1 MGDAANKN
9 RMETIVSVG
18 RRVASMARIQATL
31 SFPRPVENYC
41 AKLFI
46 MAYNKVMDNKELGKI
61 TKNIEKTVGKDMAG
75 AIAADL
81 GKIVTGFEA
90 NQDIIKSKDE
100 EIAELKDLK
109 EKLVASNGDLLRQVR
124 QGREDDVTPKET
136 APEQPKNA
144 AQPISLKDAFGPNGT
159 FKH

>member
-1 MGDAANKN
+1 
-9 RMETIVSVG
+9 
-18 RRVASMARIQATL
+18 
-31 SFPRPVENYC
+31 
-41 AKLFI
+41 

-136 APEQPKNA
+136 ASEQVKNA

>member
-1 MGDAANKN
+1 MG
-9 RMETIVSVG
+9 RG
-18 RRVASMARIQATL
+18 VASMAWIQATL
-31 SFPRPVENYC
+31 SFPHPVENYC

-90 NQDIIKSKDE
+90 NQDIIKQKDDR
-100 EIAELKDLK
+100 IAELTDLK

-124 QGREDDVTPKET
+124 QGREDDAEPKQVEKPQET
-136 APEQPKNA
+136 AK
-144 AQPISLKDAFGPNGT
+144 PISLKDAFNKNGS

>member
-1 MGDAANKN
+1 
-9 RMETIVSVG
+9 
-18 RRVASMARIQATL
+18 
-31 SFPRPVENYC
+31 
-41 AKLFI
+41 
-46 MAYNKVMDNKELGKI
+46 MAYNKSMDNKELGKI

-90 NQDIIKSKDE
+90 NQDIIRQKDDK
-100 EIAELKDLK
+100 IAELTDLK

-124 QGREDDVTPKET
+124 RGNEDDAEPKQAEKPQET
-136 APEQPKNA
+136 AA
-144 AQPISLKDAFGPNGT
+144 PISIKDAFNKNGS

>member
-1 MGDAANKN
+1 
-9 RMETIVSVG
+9 
-18 RRVASMARIQATL
+18 
-31 SFPRPVENYC
+31 
-41 AKLFI
+41 
-46 MAYNKVMDNKELGKI
+46 MAYNKSMDNKELGKI

-90 NQDIIKSKDE
+90 NQDIIKQKDDK
-100 EIAELKDLK
+100 IAELTDLK

-124 QGREDDVTPKET
+124 QGREDDVEPKVESKQPQET
-136 APEQPKNA
+136 AK
-144 AQPISLKDAFGPNGT
+144 PISIKDAFGPNGT

>member
-1 MGDAANKN
+1 
-9 RMETIVSVG
+9 MEN
-18 RRVASMARIQATL
+18 
-31 SFPRPVENYC
+31 PC
-41 AKLFI
+41 AKLLI
-46 MAYNKVMDNKELGKI
+46 MAYNKSMDNKELGKI

-90 NQDIIKSKDE
+90 NQDIIKQKDDK
-100 EIAELKDLK
+100 IAELTDLK

-124 QGREDDVTPKET
+124 QGREDDVEPKVESKPQET
-136 APEQPKNA
+136 AK
-144 AQPISLKDAFGPNGT
+144 PISIKDAFTKNGS

>member
-1 MGDAANKN
+1 
-9 RMETIVSVG
+9 MEN
-18 RRVASMARIQATL
+18 
-31 SFPRPVENYC
+31 PC

-46 MAYNKVMDNKELGKI
+46 MSYNKVMDNKELGKI

-109 EKLVASNGDLLRQVR
+109 EKLVTSNGDLLRQVR